1 MTLFRDRTEAGRLLV
16 RELGELKGKDV
27 VVLAIPRGGAVVA
40 SEVAHALK
48 APLDLIIP
56 RKVGA
61 PGNPELAIGAVTQ
74 DGAAIVDK
82 EMTRM
87 LGVSEKYLKEE
98 VGRQVEEVGRRMKKY
113 RGDRTYP
120 RLKDKVVVIVD
131 DGVATGYT
139 MRAAIQSVRKQGP
152 ASVWVAVPV
161 GPPES
166 IEELSREADKV
177 VCLRKPEPFFAIG
190 QFYEMFEQVEDEE
203 LIQILQQFPVSS

>member
-1 MTLFRDRTEAGRLLV
+1 MSLFRDRTEAGKLLV
-16 RELGELKGKDV
+16 DKLGELKGKDV
-27 VVLAIPRGGAVVA
+27 VVLAVPRGGAVVA
-40 SEVAHALK
+40 AEVARALR

-82 EMTRM
+82 DMIRM
-87 LGVSEKYLKEE
+87 LAVSEKYLREE
-98 VGRQVEEVGRRMKKY
+98 VQRQVEEVRRRMKMY
-113 RGDRTYP
+113 RGERPYP
-120 RLKDKVVVIVD
+120 KLKDKVVVIVD

-139 MRAAIQSVRKQGP
+139 MRAAIQSVRKHGP

-166 IEELSREADKV
+166 IQELSREADKV
-177 VCLRKPEPFFAIG
+177 VCLKKPEPFFAIG

-203 LIQILQQFPVSS
+203 LIQILQRFPLSS